1 MSTETLTNHNAAH
14 AEHGHHDAGETKVFG
29 FWIYL
34 MSDCILFASL
44 FATYAVLVN
53 GTAGGPSGKDIFDLK
68 FVLVETFLL
77 LFSSI
82 TYGMAMIAMN
92 KGKVGGVNTW
102 LFLTFLFGLGF
113 VAMEI
118 YEFHHL
124 IAEGFGPDRSAFL
137 SSFFALV
144 GTHGLHVTSGLIWII
159 VLMIQVSKFGLTAT
173 NKTRLM
179 CLSLFWHFL
188 DVVWICVFTVVYLL
202 GVMQ

>member
-202 GVMQ
+202 GVM